1 MGSQSVGSTLMSLT
15 NGMSEIFFLKK
26 KYCVCIEHAK
36 TIFVMITSTKT
47 AKESYLHRIYL
58 A

>member
-26 KYCVCIEHAK
+26 SIVSVLNMQKL
-36 TIFVMITSTKT
+36 FLSDD
-47 AKESYLHRIYL
+47 YLN
-58 A
+58 